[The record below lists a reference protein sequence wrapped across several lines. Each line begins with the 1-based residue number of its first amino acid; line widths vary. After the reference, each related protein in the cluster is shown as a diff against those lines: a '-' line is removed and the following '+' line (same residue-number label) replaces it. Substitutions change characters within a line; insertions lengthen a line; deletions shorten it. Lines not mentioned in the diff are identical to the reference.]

1 MQNQLKLIGKK
12 NLVTKTTI
20 TYYINIGCLFV
31 MSFIGNRLQNVI
43 LKHIHN

>member
-12 NLVTKTTI
+12 SLVNKTTI
-20 TYYINIGCLFV
+20 TYNINIGCLFV

-43 LKHIHN
+43 LKHIRD